1 MALHRERP
9 TRILILDLDAHCGGG
24 TYSLVRDIPGVVQA
38 DISVCRT
45 DFYQPDPDS
54 RSTLD
59 VIARAEDYLPTVSK
73 QLDALA
79 DDPFDLLICNAGM
92 DPHEDSAIGGLAGI
106 TTAVIAERERLVFG
120 WARRHRVGVAFTLAG
135 GYTGARLDQARLV
148 DLHRLTIQAAA
159 RPLAN
164 LADGL
169 R

>member
-1 MALHRERP
+1 MSITPRSCSGATCSSALA
-9 TRILILDLDAHCGGG
+9 TR
-24 TYSLVRDIPGVVQA
+24 
-38 DISVCRT
+38 
-45 DFYQPDPDS
+45 

-159 RPLAN
+159 TPSAN